1 MKNIILILFTALL
14 FISCE
19 SSDDSAP
26 TFESNI
32 SVDGV
37 QFVPTTATVSSAT
50 ANMPGES
57 ALNFTLTKGAFGSS
71 NYEAIQFKINYP
83 QTSSSAPNGVYDFG
97 IGVIGE
103 MLFAN
108 GSYVKG
114 DTVYSLAGYTV
125 QVTALGDDEYRLDFQ
140 NIQAVNPFVEEE
152 IKIISGYF
160 EGKMN

>member
-1 MKNIILILFTALL
+1 MKNFIVILFTALL
-14 FISCE
+14 FTACE

-26 TFESNI
+26 SFESDI

-37 QFVPTTATVSSAT
+37 QFVPTKATVAPAT
-50 ANMPGES
+50 ANMSGEA
-57 ALNFTLTKGAFGSS
+57 ALNFTLSKGTVGSS

-97 IGVIGE
+97 VGVIGE
-103 MLFAN
+103 MLFTN
-108 GSYVKG
+108 GSYVIG
-114 DTVYSLAGYTV
+114 DNVYSLAGYTV

>member
-1 MKNIILILFTALL
+1 MKNFIVILFTALL
-14 FISCE
+14 FTACE

-32 SVDGV
+32 RVDGV
-37 QFVPTTATVSSAT
+37 QFVPTTASVSPTT
-50 ANMPGES
+50 ANRPGES
-57 ALNFTLTKGAFGSS
+57 ALNFALSKGTFGSS
-71 NYEAIQFKINYP
+71 NYESINFTISYP
-83 QTSSSAPNGVYDFG
+83 TNSNTAPNGIYDFG

-103 MLFAN
+103 MMFAN
-108 GSYVKG
+108 GSYAKV

-140 NIQAVNPFVEEE
+140 NIQVVNPFEEEE

>member
-1 MKNIILILFTALL
+1 MKNFIVILFTALL

-37 QFVPTTATVSSAT
+37 QFVPTTATVASTT

-57 ALNFTLTKGAFGSS
+57 ALNFTLTKGTVGSS
-71 NYEAIQFKINYP
+71 NYEAIQFKINFP
-83 QTSSSAPNGVYDFG
+83 QTSSSAPNGVYEFG
-97 IGVIGE
+97 IGGISE
-103 MLFAN
+103 TLFAQ
-108 GSYVKG
+108 GFYVKG
-114 DTVYSLAGYTV
+114 STAYSLAGFTV
-125 QVTALGDDEYRLDFQ
+125 KVTVLPNTEYRLDFQ
-140 NIQAVNPFVEEE
+140 NIQAVNPLNEEMV
-152 IKIISGYF
+152 IISGYF